1 MQYQIKEK
9 SALLL
14 SDGSLAQKGYATG
27 LLLDYNRSDIKANKL
42 RIKEWD
48 YYYIG
53 NKDYGVAVTV
63 ADNGYL
69 GLLSATILDYNK
81 RWQHT
86 ASTVLPFTMG
96 KLKLPSTSAV
106 GDIAYKNKKVDF
118 SFANDGIA
126 RHLKVKYNNFFENL
140 PLEVDILLAD
150 APAETMVI
158 ATPFPGDPKAFYY
171 NQKTNCMRAVG
182 WARFQDKEYRFTR
195 ENGSLGTLD
204 WGRGVW
210 TYKNTWYWGSLS
222 TLLNGVPFGFNIGYG
237 FGDTS
242 AATENMLF
250 YNGRAHKLNI
260 VTFNIPKKGNDDD
273 FLSDWTFT
281 SDDNRF
287 EMTFRPLINR
297 FADAN
302 LGLIRSLQN
311 QVFGLFSG
319 TVVLDDGTIIT
330 LENELGFAEKVF
342 NKW

>member
-1 MQYQIKEK
+1 MQHQIKEK
-9 SALLL
+9 SALLK
-14 SDGSLAQKGYATG
+14 SDGSLAQKGYATS
-27 LLLDYNRSDIKANKL
+27 LLLDYNRADIKANKL

-53 NKDYGVAVTV
+53 NKDYGIALTI

-69 GLLSATILDYNK
+69 GLLSATLLDFNK
-81 RWQHT
+81 RWQQT
-86 ASTVLPFTMG
+86 SSAVLPFTKG

-106 GDIAYKNKKVDF
+106 GDISYKNKKLDF
-118 SFANDGIA
+118 SFQNDGIV
-126 RHLKVKYNNFFENL
+126 RHLKVLYNDFFENL
-140 PLEVDILLAD
+140 PLEADILLTEP
-150 APAETMVI
+150 PAETMVI

-171 NQKTNCMRAVG
+171 NQKINCMRAVG
-182 WARFQDKEYRFTR
+182 WARFKDKEYRFTR

-222 TLLNGVPFGFNIGYG
+222 TLINDVPFGFNIGYG

-250 YNGRAHKLNI
+250 YNGRAHKLNN
-260 VTFNIPKKGNDDD
+260 VTFNIPKKGDADD

-281 SDDNRF
+281 SDDGRF
-287 EMTFRPLINR
+287 EMTFKPILNR

-302 LGLIRSLQN
+302 LGIIRSLQN

-319 TVVLDDGTIIT
+319 NAILDDGTVIT
-330 LENELGFAEKVF
+330 LHDELGFAEKVF